1 MDLKEIKEEFGD
13 CDWMRA
19 LLNGY
24 AVDAILWLMNKV
36 EESEQCVKEQEC
48 IHRLAKDMMNL
59 QEQGVCISKMINS
72 FIEDNKLFDTKLNGD
87 QDE

>member
-48 IHRLAKDMMNL
+48 IHRLAKDMMKP
-59 QEQGVCISKMINS
+59 EHDSII
-72 FIEDNKLFDTKLNGD
+72 LFKSRNEKWL
-87 QDE
+87 EKERSLSLVH